1 VASRP
6 GFLGAT
12 GGEQRARVRAT
23 AVAEPY
29 CGRERSPDKTSDHTL
44 VTLPR
49 VMKRAT
55 KDSEGWRAAAATASL
70 PDVDQGIIKHPR
82 SSTDVAFVGRRLGRA
97 YPDPAA

>member
-1 VASRP
+1 
-6 GFLGAT
+6 
-12 GGEQRARVRAT
+12 
-23 AVAEPY
+23 
-29 CGRERSPDKTSDHTL
+29 
-44 VTLPR
+44 
-49 VMKRAT
+49 MKRAT